1 MRSIRPKQQ
10 TKGRRWHSGGEVVAI
25 LECYHQSGLTQQAF
39 AREAGIGASTLQLW
53 LRRAR
58 GAAPLSLIEV
68 EVDGGALPGREP
80 VVRYEVGLP
89 GGVHLR
95 LGADFEDGQ
104 VRRLLGLL
112 REGR

>member
-1 MRSIRPKQQ
+1 MRSTGSKQES
-10 TKGRRWHSGGEVVAI
+10 KGRRWHSAGEVAAI

-68 EVDGGALPGREP
+68 EVDGGAVPGTGFA
-80 VVRYEVGLP
+80 VRYEVTLP
-89 GGVHLR
+89 GGVRLR

-104 VRRLLGLL
+104 LRRLLGLL